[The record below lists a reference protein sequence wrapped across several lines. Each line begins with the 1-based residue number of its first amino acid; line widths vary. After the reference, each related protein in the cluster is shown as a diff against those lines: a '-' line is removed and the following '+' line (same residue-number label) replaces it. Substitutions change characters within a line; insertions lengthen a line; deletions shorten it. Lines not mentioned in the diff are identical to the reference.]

1 MESLGSR
8 EIPLLQQ
15 GTDGSRHPRE
25 AFPGILARIWPR
37 IRSRSGSVG
46 ARMDFHVDP
55 GNRPWNGAWNNG
67 SRLESA
73 WEHPRGG
80 GIRPNSLNQ
89 LFSVFHFDFS
99 CLSSRRRFRSRA
111 EPSGGSSTIPDFFPV
126 FFFFWE
132 ALPAGN
138 THLEPT
144 SEPGH
149 GAAPAP
155 QGSSRWRQNFG
166 IAPRRRR
173 RRRGRLRSIP
183 GGQRGGR
190 IPENPLEKS
199 G

>member
-1 MESLGSR
+1 MYLKEQW
-8 EIPLLQQ
+8 EFPWLQQ
-15 GTDGSRHPRE
+15 GTDGSRHPWE

-37 IRSRSGSVG
+37 IRSGSSSVG

-99 CLSSRRRFRSRA
+99 RLSSRRRFRSRA

-126 FFFFWE
+126 FFFLGSAASREHTPGTYLRAGARGSPGSAGIFPLEAEFWDRSTE
-132 ALPAGN
+132 EEEEEGK
-138 THLEPT
+138 
-144 SEPGH
+144 
-149 GAAPAP
+149 APEH
-155 QGSSRWRQNFG
+155 
-166 IAPRRRR
+166 PRRAA
-173 RRRGRLRSIP
+173 GW
-183 GGQRGGR
+183 
-190 IPENPLEKS
+190 ENSRESP
-199 G
+199 